1 MLAVTATGEERT
13 RPWAQIVA
21 VAPNFADRERKAS
34 RAIPV
39 VILADME

>member
-13 RPWAQIVA
+13 RSWARIVA
-21 VAPNFADRERKAS
+21 VAPNFADYERKTS

-39 VILADME
+39 VNLADME